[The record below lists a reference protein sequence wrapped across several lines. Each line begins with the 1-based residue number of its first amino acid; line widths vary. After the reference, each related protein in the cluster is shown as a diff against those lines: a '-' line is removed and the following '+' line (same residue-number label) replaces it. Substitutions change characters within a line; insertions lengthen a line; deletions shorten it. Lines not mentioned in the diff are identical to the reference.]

1 MKKLLRVILV
11 ISMVLVLG
19 MSTAATS
26 YAEAAS
32 KR

>member
-26 YAEAAS
+26 YAEGCL
-32 KR
+32 KK